1 LKYLFYICLFCTCN
15 AFAQKIEL
23 GIGVGGLHYK
33 GDISPN
39 FHPSFVKPGA
49 NLFFRYNYSRA
60 VSFKAQGMIGAFGA
74 DESKVNDP
82 LNIARGMSFSTGI
95 AEGSI
100 QAEYNFL
107 SYKIN
112 KRQRNFTPYLFLGLG
127 VASANVNNT
136 QTGVKALL
144 PLVIPFGVALKGQ
157 IKNNWGWGVEFGTRK
172 TYSDYLD
179 NLGANTYSNNTN
191 RLQQADYAH
200 NDMYYFTTFSLS
212 YTFFK
217 IECPQ

>member
-1 LKYLFYICLFCTCN
+1 MKYIFYLCVLSSFST
-15 AFAQKIEL
+15 FAQKIEL
-23 GIGVGGLHYK
+23 GVGVGGLNYK

-60 VSFKAQGMIGAFGA
+60 VSFKAQGMVGSFGA
-74 DESKVNDP
+74 DETKVNDP
-82 LNIARGMSFSTGI
+82 FNVARGMSFNTRI

-107 SYKIN
+107 SYKTN
-112 KRQRNFTPYLFLGLG
+112 RRQRNFTPYLFLGVG
-127 VASANVNNT
+127 VASANVNNSV
-136 QTGVKALL
+136 TGINSKM

-179 NLGANTYSNNTN
+179 NLGIDSYLNATN
-191 RLQQADYAH
+191 RFQQADYAH

-217 IECPQ
+217 IECPK